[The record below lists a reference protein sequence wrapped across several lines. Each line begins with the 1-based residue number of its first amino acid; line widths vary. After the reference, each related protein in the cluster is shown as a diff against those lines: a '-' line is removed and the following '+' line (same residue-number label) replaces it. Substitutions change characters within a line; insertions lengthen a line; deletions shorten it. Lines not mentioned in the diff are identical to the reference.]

1 MYGGGALTDWLWI
14 SSPDSVLAHCS
25 DVLEELE
32 EQVKEETGQ
41 IVRQALLDKCV
52 WDPRYKLPRM
62 ANVSVVLCGD
72 MHIRALNF
80 QHRNKD
86 KPTDVLSFEM
96 NDELDNKV
104 SIISVFVLLK
114 GRS

>member
-1 MYGGGALTDWLWI
+1 M
-14 SSPDSVLAHCS
+14 
-25 DVLEELE
+25 
-32 EQVKEETGQ
+32 KEETGQ
-41 IVRQALLDKCV
+41 IVRQALLDKCD
-52 WDPRYKLPRM
+52 WDPKYKLPRM

-96 NDELDNKV
+96 NDELDYKV
-104 SIISVFVLLK
+104 GYSSLDHVHILIFLL
-114 GRS
+114 RLF